1 MPALWK
7 LEATMSE
14 TELQKEEAAKPR
26 APKLSAERALPQS
39 SADQLVK
46 IVKAYAVASNGGE
59 TQVNYKDV
67 ASAAG
72 LHPTV
77 VSRNNAFLEE
87 SQILTS
93 PKYGYYLPSE
103 GAIRF
108 AREAAWDESGA
119 KAHLRKI
126 ISNCWYG
133 QVLVQNLML
142 RSSLAREEL
151 KKSLAIKCGATEG
164 DANALGFLIDFILYT
179 SLAVSDEN
187 GTFTRGNFDEVA
199 SKAETSTAP
208 TLGQKPEQ
216 AATSPAKVSA
226 VSPETRK
233 AASVVLHIH
242 IRNFADLTTEN
253 ADALRRWIGLLQNGG
268 LSAEVDLSSG
278 EAT

>member
-1 MPALWK
+1 
-7 LEATMSE
+7 MSE
-14 TELQKEEAAKPR
+14 IELPKEEVVKPR
-26 APKLSAERALPQS
+26 TPKLSAERALPQS
-39 SADQLVK
+39 NADQIVK

-103 GAIRF
+103 GAVRF

-126 ISNCWYG
+126 ISSCWYG
-133 QVLVQNLML
+133 QVTVQNLTL

-151 KKSLAIKCGATEG
+151 RKSLAIKCGAAEG

-179 SLAVSDEN
+179 NLAVSDEN
-187 GTFTRGNFDEVA
+187 GTITRGNFDEVPNNRP
-199 SKAETSTAP
+199 EISTAP
-208 TLGQKPEQ
+208 IQVQKPEQ
-216 AATSPAKVSA
+216 AAASQAKVSTLI
-226 VSPETRK
+226 PETAK
-233 AASVVLHIH
+233 AATLLIHIH
-242 IRNFADLTTEN
+242 IRDFADLTAEN
-253 ADALRRWIGLLQNGG
+253 ADALRKWIARLQGDG
-268 LSAEVDLSSG
+268 QSVEVELSSA
-278 EAT
+278 ATE